1 MKRALTIT
9 FAIAVAS
16 LLPAANVAPFE
27 LSEAW
32 SHKIESLAPKK
43 AQVEARAKRRVLI
56 FTLITGFNHWATPHT
71 AEVVRI
77 LGEKTGAY
85 DAVVSDE
92 LSHFEKEN
100 IAQYDAIV
108 LINNCSKRPNR
119 HLFFD
124 ALGDMEKAVE
134 LENNLL
140 DHVESGHGLTAIH
153 GAIVMLNKSE
163 PFGEMLGGW
172 FEYHPKQTT
181 VVGKVLDHEHPI
193 STAFGGEDFSHHD
206 EPYCFHGAYFD
217 FNFHPLLE
225 MELPTVDEA
234 IHKKVFEPKGKSV
247 KRYISWIKPHG
258 EGRVFYCSPS
268 HNAQSFEDP
277 ELLQFVLNG
286 MQYVLGDLECD
297 DGPKTCSHETL

>member
-1 MKRALTIT
+1 MKYLSFYVLIT
-9 FAIAVAS
+9 S
-16 LLPAANVAPFE
+16 LLSSVIVFAKAGPFKLTAE
-27 LSEAW
+27 W
-32 SHKIESLAPKK
+32 SAKIEQLAPVKPQ
-43 AQVEARAKRRVLI
+43 AEPQTKRRVLV
-56 FTLITGFNHWATPHT
+56 FTLMTGFQHWATPHT

-85 DAVVSDE
+85 EAVVSDE
-92 LSHFEKEN
+92 VIHFEKVN
-100 IAQYDAIV
+100 IGQYDTIV
-108 LINNCSKRPNR
+108 LINNCSERPER

-124 ALGDMEKAVE
+124 VLGDMEKAVE

-140 DHVESGHGLTAIH
+140 EHIASGHGLAVMH
-153 GAIVMLNKSE
+153 GSIVMLNKSE

-172 FEYHPKQTT
+172 FHYHPKQTT
-181 VVGKVLDHEHPI
+181 VVGKVLNHEHPI
-193 STAFGGEDFSHHD
+193 STAFGGDDFSHHD

-225 MELPTVDEA
+225 MELPDVDNA
-234 IHKKVFEPKGKSV
+234 IRAKVFEPNGEPV

-286 MQYVLGDLECD
+286 VQYTIGDLKAD
-297 DGPKTCSHETL
+297 DRPKKHSD